1 MVRQP
6 LGVVWSILCR
16 GAKKKRSIPCTIQ
29 KKAVPLPQL
38 PLVAK
43 LGSRSFVRPSCR
55 RSKRLLKKDSV
66 FMKKLLAPSVLA
78 ADFAHLHDEL
88 EMVNSSCAD
97 WLHVDVMDGVFVP
110 NISFG
115 FPLMKPMAQ
124 YCTKPLD
131 VHLMIVHPEKYVERF
146 CDAGAWSVG
155 FHLEATDDPMPAL
168 QLVKNKG
175 VRTCLT
181 INPDIDVNRLLPYL
195 DQVDMVLLMSVYAG
209 FGGQSF
215 IPETM
220 DKIRFVRQEIDRRGL
235 PTLIEVDGGVNT
247 KNAAAVY
254 EAGADVLVAG
264 SAIFGAKDPLRAAA
278 LIKGTALQ

>member
-1 MVRQP
+1 ME
-6 LGVVWSILCR
+6 
-16 GAKKKRSIPCTIQ
+16 KKR
-29 KKAVPLPQL
+29 
-38 PLVAK
+38 LV
-43 LGSRSFVRPSCR
+43 
-55 RSKRLLKKDSV
+55 
-66 FMKKLLAPSVLA
+66 APSVLS
-78 ADFAHLHDEL
+78 ADFGNLRS
-88 EMVNSSCAD
+88 EMEMINRSEAD

-115 FPLMKPMAQ
+115 FPLMKPMRQ

-155 FHLEATDDPMPAL
+155 FHLEAVDDPMPAL
-168 QLVKNKG
+168 ELIRAKE

-181 INPDIDVNRLLPYL
+181 INPDIDVQRLLPYL
-195 DQVDMVLLMSVYAG
+195 DKVDMVLLMSVYAG

-220 DKIRFVRQEIDRRGL
+220 DKIRFVREEIDRKGL
-235 PTLIEVDGGVNT
+235 KTLIEVDGGVNT
-247 KNAAAVY
+247 KNAADIY

-264 SAIFGAKDPLRAAA
+264 SAVFGTKDPEKAVKM
-278 LIKGTALQ
+278 IKGL